1 MSRAA
6 TEKEVIGMAAD
17 GHLNF
22 DTKLD
27 SSGFSAGI
35 KKVGSLAKG
44 GLAVLG
50 TAVAGVATAFGGLSK
65 AALDSVASLEQNIG
79 GVETLFKDNAQT
91 VIDNANNAYKTAG
104 MSANEYMQNVTSFSA
119 SLLQSVS
126 GDTAEAAKIA
136 DMAMVDMSDNANKMG
151 TDMERITDAYQGFA
165 KQNYTM
171 LDNLKLGYGG
181 TKTEM
186 QRLLADATK
195 LSGVEYD
202 INNLSDVYS
211 AIHVIQ
217 EDLDITGTT
226 AKEAATTIEGS
237 MNSAKAAFD
246 NFLNGSGS
254 AEELADTIT
263 IAAENIGSNLAEIVP
278 RLIET
283 IPAVMDGIS
292 EAMEENS
299 SQLTQFGSNLISS
312 ILTGAMN
319 ALPGMVDVAIGAIN
333 FMIQQVD
340 ANLPQL
346 LAAGGR
352 LIVALVNGALTLI
365 PSLAEL
371 GISIISTIVQGI
383 GTSLSGMTDS
393 GGSAVGEMVDG
404 ALSQLPDLIS
414 AGGEL
419 LNSAVSGVLSG
430 LPDALESGVEIA
442 GSVATGILNN
452 LPEVLGAIA
461 SVLVQLIATI
471 LSHLPEILQTGL
483 ELIGSLVAGIIEAI
497 PDVVEGAGQIVSEIW
512 DTIKETDWLQLGAD
526 IISGLVNGLKNGI
539 SRIAEAAK
547 EVAGGALDA
556 AADFL
561 GIHSPSRVFRDEIGR
576 NIALGLAEGIRQNK
590 DYAKKSAEEISQAV
604 LDAAQKRLD
613 NYKVY
618 NNLNL
623 AEEAAYWD
631 SVRQQTDE
639 GTQARIDADE
649 KYFDA
654 KKDLNEK
661 MADAEED
668 YTDKVAE
675 AYENL
680 NDRIQD
686 LNKEYSDAVESRT
699 EAIAGAYG
707 LFDEF
712 NMDTDLTSD
721 DLLNNLQGQVDG
733 LEQWMDNLDELSDR
747 GVGDDLIAELQELG
761 PQSAAQVQLL
771 TEMTD
776 DELDEYVNLFRRKN
790 RLARSQALD
799 ELRPMQD
806 DIAQQIAEL
815 KAETSKELKQYQA
828 EYISVMEQLGVALDM
843 PAEELKLKMSQNA
856 VEMVA
861 ALAQSIKDEAGST
874 ENQERFQAIAENV
887 LNAASN
893 LPADLAAVGLQAI
906 DSMAQS
912 ILSGTGTLAQA
923 VSAVVSSA
931 IDQAVGS
938 DFSANAIREAISE
951 TTAASGETPIPA
963 RTYGN
968 DGYGPGYQLDYARMG
983 QEMAA
988 ALDGV
993 DVSMDGQKV
1002 GSIVSEPVN
1011 DNLGN
1016 QGRMEERDIV

>member
-1 MSRAA
+1 
-6 TEKEVIGMAAD
+6 MAAD

-35 KKVGSLAKG
+35 KKVGSLAKSG
-44 GLAVLG
+44 MAVLG

-79 GVETLFKDNAQT
+79 GVETLFKDSAQT

-119 SLLQSVS
+119 SLLQSVA

-283 IPAVMDGIS
+283 IPAVLDGIG

-299 SQLTQFGSNLISS
+299 DQLTQFGSNVISS

-319 ALPGMVDVAIGAIN
+319 ALPGMVDVAISAIN

-547 EVAGGALDA
+547 EVAGSALDA

-649 KYFDA
+649 KYFEA
-654 KKDLNEK
+654 KQDLNDK
-661 MADAEED
+661 MAEAEED
-668 YTDKVAE
+668 YTKKVAE

-680 NDRIQD
+680 NDKIQD

-815 KAETSKELKQYQA
+815 KAETSKELEQYQA
-828 EYISVMEQLGVALDM
+828 EYISAMEQLGVALDM

-861 ALAQSIKDEAGST
+861 ALAQSIQDEAGSA
-874 ENQERFQAIAENV
+874 ENKERFQAIAENV

-983 QEMAA
+983 QQMAA

>member
-1 MSRAA
+1 
-6 TEKEVIGMAAD
+6 MAAD

-27 SSGFSAGI
+27 SSGFSSGI
-35 KKVGSLAKG
+35 KKVGSLAKSG
-44 GLAVLG
+44 MAVLG

-79 GVETLFKDNAQT
+79 GVETLFKDSAQT

-119 SLLQSVS
+119 SLLQSVA

-186 QRLLADATK
+186 QRLLDDATK
-195 LSGVEYD
+195 LSGVKYD

-217 EDLDITGTT
+217 EDLGITGTT
-226 AKEAATTIEGS
+226 AQEAATTIEGS
-237 MNSAKAAFD
+237 MASAKAAFD

-263 IAAENIGSNLAEIVP
+263 VAAENIGSNLAEIVP

-283 IPAVMDGIS
+283 VPAVIEGLG
-292 EAMEENS
+292 EAVEENS
-299 SQLTQFGSNLISS
+299 GQLTQFGSNLIST

-680 NDRIQD
+680 NDKIQD

-761 PQSAAQVQLL
+761 PQSAAQVRLL

-815 KAETSKELKQYQA
+815 KAETSKELEQYQA
-828 EYISVMEQLGVALDM
+828 EYISAMEQLGVALDM

-983 QEMAA
+983 QQMAA

-993 DVSMDGQKV
+993 NVSMDGQKV
-1002 GSIVSEPVN
+1002 GNIVSEPVN

>member
-1 MSRAA
+1 
-6 TEKEVIGMAAD
+6 MAAD

-35 KKVGSLAKG
+35 KKVGSLAKSG
-44 GLAVLG
+44 MAVLG

-79 GVETLFKDNAQT
+79 GVETLFKDSAQT

-119 SLLQSVS
+119 SLLQSVA

-151 TDMERITDAYQGFA
+151 TDMESIQNAYQGFA

-186 QRLLADATK
+186 QRLLDDATK

-202 INNLSDVYS
+202 INNLKDVYS

-217 EDLDITGTT
+217 EDLGITGTT

-237 MNSAKAAFD
+237 MASAKAAFD
-246 NFLNGSGS
+246 NFLNGSDS

-263 IAAENIGSNLAEIVP
+263 VAAENIGSNLAEIVP

-283 IPAVMDGIS
+283 VPAVIEGLR
-292 EAMEENS
+292 EAVEENS
-299 SQLTQFGSNLISS
+299 GQLTQFGSNLIST

-319 ALPGMVDVAIGAIN
+319 ALPGMVDVAISAIN
-333 FMIQQVD
+333 FMIQQVS

-346 LAAGGR
+346 LSAGGQ

-371 GISIISTIVQGI
+371 GLSIISTVVQGI
-383 GTSLSGMTDS
+383 GSSLSSMSDS

-419 LNSAVSGVLSG
+419 LNGAVDGVLSG
-430 LPDALESGVEIA
+430 LPDALETGVEIA

-512 DTIKETDWLQLGAD
+512 DTITETDWLQLGAD
-526 IISGLVNGLKNGI
+526 IISGLINGLTNGI

-556 AADFL
+556 AAEFL

-590 DYAKKSAEEISQAV
+590 EYAQKSAEEISQAI

-649 KYFDA
+649 KYFKA
-654 KKDLNEK
+654 KQDLNDK
-661 MADAEED
+661 MAEVEED
-668 YTDKVAE
+668 YTKKVAE

-680 NDRIQD
+680 NNEIQS
-686 LNKEYSDAVESRT
+686 LNQEYEDAVNSRT

-712 NMDTDLTSD
+712 NMDTDLTGD

-733 LEQWMDNLDELSDR
+733 LEHWMDNLDELSDR

-761 PQSAAQVQLL
+761 PQSAAQVRLL

-776 DELDEYVNLFRRKN
+776 DQLDDYVNLFRRKN

-815 KAETSKELKQYQA
+815 KAETSKELEQYQA
-828 EYISVMEQLGVALDM
+828 EYISAMEQLGVALDM

-861 ALAQSIKDEAGST
+861 ALAQSIQDEAGSA
-874 ENQERFQAIAENV
+874 ENKERFQAIAENV

-906 DSMAQS
+906 DSMARS

-923 VSAVVSSA
+923 VSAVVSDA
-931 IDQAVGS
+931 IAQAVDS

-951 TTAASGETPIPA
+951 TTAASGETLIPA

>member
-1 MSRAA
+1 
-6 TEKEVIGMAAD
+6 MAAD

-50 TAVAGVATAFGGLSK
+50 TAVTSVATAFGGLSK

-195 LSGVEYD
+195 LSGVKYD

-292 EAMEENS
+292 ETMEENS

-404 ALSQLPDLIS
+404 ALSQLPELITT
-414 AGGEL
+414 GGEM
-419 LNSAVSGVLSG
+419 LNSTVDGVLSG
-430 LPDALESGVEIA
+430 LPQALESGVEIA

-452 LPEVLGAIA
+452 LPAVLGAIT

-497 PDVVEGAGQIVSEIW
+497 PDVVGGAGQIVSEIW

-526 IISGLVNGLKNGI
+526 IISGLVNGLKNGV

-576 NIALGLAEGIRQNK
+576 NVALGLAEGIRQNK
-590 DYAKKSAEEISQAV
+590 VPAQKSAEEMSQAV
-604 LDAAQKRLD
+604 LDAAQKCLD
-613 NYKVY
+613 SHRIYG
-618 NNLNL
+618 NLSV
-623 AEEAAYWD
+623 AGISSDWD
-631 SVRQQTDE
+631 SMR
-639 GTQARIDADE
+639 
-649 KYFDA
+649 
-654 KKDLNEK
+654 
-661 MADAEED
+661 
-668 YTDKVAE
+668 
-675 AYENL
+675 
-680 NDRIQD
+680 
-686 LNKEYSDAVESRT
+686 
-699 EAIAGAYG
+699 
-707 LFDEF
+707 
-712 NMDTDLTSD
+712 
-721 DLLNNLQGQVDG
+721 
-733 LEQWMDNLDELSDR
+733 
-747 GVGDDLIAELQELG
+747 
-761 PQSAAQVQLL
+761 
-771 TEMTD
+771 
-776 DELDEYVNLFRRKN
+776 
-790 RLARSQALD
+790 
-799 ELRPMQD
+799 
-806 DIAQQIAEL
+806 
-815 KAETSKELKQYQA
+815 
-828 EYISVMEQLGVALDM
+828 
-843 PAEELKLKMSQNA
+843 
-856 VEMVA
+856 
-861 ALAQSIKDEAGST
+861 
-874 ENQERFQAIAENV
+874 
-887 LNAASN
+887 
-893 LPADLAAVGLQAI
+893 AI
-906 DSMAQS
+906 DCAS
-912 ILSGTGTLAQA
+912 
-923 VSAVVSSA
+923 
-931 IDQAVGS
+931 
-938 DFSANAIREAISE
+938 SANAIREAISE
-951 TTAASGETPIPA
+951 TTAVSGEMPIPA

-988 ALDGV
+988 ALNGV
-993 DVSMDGQKV
+993 GVSMDGQKV
-1002 GSIVSEPVN
+1002 GNIVSEPVN
-1011 DNLGN
+1011 DNLGS

>member
-1 MSRAA
+1 
-6 TEKEVIGMAAD
+6 MAAD

-50 TAVAGVATAFGGLSK
+50 TAVTSVATAFGGLSK

-195 LSGVEYD
+195 LSGVKYD

-237 MNSAKAAFD
+237 MNSAKSAFD

-292 EAMEENS
+292 ETMEENS

-404 ALSQLPDLIS
+404 ALSQLPELITT
-414 AGGEL
+414 GGEM
-419 LNSAVSGVLSG
+419 LNSTVDGVLSG
-430 LPDALESGVEIA
+430 LPQALESGVEIA

-452 LPEVLGAIA
+452 LPAVLGAIT

-547 EVAGGALDA
+547 EVAGSALDA

-649 KYFDA
+649 KYFEA
-654 KKDLNEK
+654 KQDLNDK
-661 MADAEED
+661 MAEAEED
-668 YTDKVAE
+668 YTKKVAE

-680 NDRIQD
+680 NDKIQD

-815 KAETSKELKQYQA
+815 KAETSKELEQYQA
-828 EYISVMEQLGVALDM
+828 EYISAMEQLGVALDM

-861 ALAQSIKDEAGST
+861 ALAQSIQDEAGST

-923 VSAVVSSA
+923 VSAVVSDA
-931 IDQAVGS
+931 IAQAVDS

-1002 GSIVSEPVN
+1002 GNIVSEPVN

>member
-1 MSRAA
+1 
-6 TEKEVIGMAAD
+6 MAAD

>member
-1 MSRAA
+1 
-6 TEKEVIGMAAD
+6 MAAD

-299 SQLTQFGSNLISS
+299 DQLTQFGSNVISS

-319 ALPGMVDVAIGAIN
+319 ALPGMVDAAIGAIN

-680 NDRIQD
+680 NDKIQD

-815 KAETSKELKQYQA
+815 KAETSKELEQYQA
-828 EYISVMEQLGVALDM
+828 EYISAMEQLGVALDM

-923 VSAVVSSA
+923 VSAVVSDA
-931 IDQAVGS
+931 IAQAVDS

-951 TTAASGETPIPA
+951 TTAASGETLIPA